1 MALGPSLKI
10 NSTKPVALQLSHPQE
25 ESAFMLPEYALL
37 PTGNAW
43 ISETVPGFNIMRAS
57 YRWSALGIF
66 AFWLLVMIWGSHTIK
81 KTRYLGLLALLL
93 LIALNFPNLVTTTRS
108 SEEHTSELKSLLR
121 ISYAV
126 FCLKQK
132 TTSTHT

>member
-81 KTRYLGLLALLL
+81 KTRYLWLLALLL
-93 LIALNFPNLVTTTRS
+93 LIAR
-108 SEEHTSELKSLLR
+108 SEEHTSELQSLMR
-121 ISYAV
+121 ISSAV
-126 FCLKQK
+126 FCLKQQK
-132 TTSTHT
+132 LCTHTSMLIICDNATY

>member
-43 ISETVPGFNIMRAS
+43 LSETVPGFNIMRAS
-57 YRWSALGIF
+57 YRGSALGVF
-66 AFWLLVMIWGSHTIK
+66 AFWLLVMIWGSNTIK
-81 KTRYLGLLALLL
+81 TTRYLWLLSLLL
-93 LIALNFPNLVTTTRS
+93 LIALTFTNLVN
-108 SEEHTSELKSLLR
+108 TSRTGIKHRNSFIQNAKKL
-121 ISYAV
+121 
-126 FCLKQK
+126 
-132 TTSTHT
+132 